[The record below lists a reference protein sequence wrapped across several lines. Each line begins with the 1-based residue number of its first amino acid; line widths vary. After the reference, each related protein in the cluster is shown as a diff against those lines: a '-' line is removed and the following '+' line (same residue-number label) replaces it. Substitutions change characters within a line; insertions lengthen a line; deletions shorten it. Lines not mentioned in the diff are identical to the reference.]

1 MLEVDGHIIS
11 MVNGMV
17 SDADGIILGSVV
29 MQSVVIKD
37 TFVCR
42 GDCDDCG
49 ICQVYR
55 GKEAAVVYDEY
66 IEGKKSFQE
75 ITEKYRR

>member
-1 MLEVDGHIIS
+1 MRPPDI
-11 MVNGMV
+11 
-17 SDADGIILGSVV
+17 ADSTK
-29 MQSVVIKD
+29 QEREQYIKD
-37 TFVCR
+37 TFECR
-42 GDCDDCG
+42 GDCDYCG

-55 GKEAAVVYDEY
+55 GTEPAVVYDEY

>member
-1 MLEVDGHIIS
+1 MRPPDI
-11 MVNGMV
+11 
-17 SDADGIILGSVV
+17 ADSTK
-29 MQSVVIKD
+29 QEREQYIKD

-42 GDCDDCG
+42 GDCDYCG
-49 ICQVYR
+49 ICQGYR
-55 GKEAAVVYDEY
+55 GKEPAAIYDEY